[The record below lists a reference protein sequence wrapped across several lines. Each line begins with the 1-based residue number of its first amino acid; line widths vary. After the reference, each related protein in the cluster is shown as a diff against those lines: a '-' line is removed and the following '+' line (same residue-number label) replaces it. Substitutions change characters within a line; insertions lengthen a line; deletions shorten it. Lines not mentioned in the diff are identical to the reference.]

1 MQVKRRFGLFG
12 VVAIG
17 LLVAGCG
24 SSSDDPPASSGGSGD
39 DKPVDRVLFDSDF
52 EGVCSGAPQAAA
64 AAYDKATAGI
74 HPVLGF
80 GSSTLNS
87 DANKLLPL
95 TIPEGFTR
103 KWAQGQNNLAEVQ
116 LVVCAKRIKD
126 TVVKT
131 CDGYQKDGKDTGQKV
146 TLHNASYELKLFAAK
161 TGEELAAK
169 AIDVNADD
177 CPSFVTSDTTD
188 HYPSVDEAVVAFVQP
203 MVKTDA

>member
-1 MQVKRRFGLFG
+1 MHGKHISGLLG
-12 VVAIG
+12 VVALG

-24 SSSDDPPASSGGSGD
+24 SSSGATGSGSGGAPGT
-39 DKPVDRVLFDSDF
+39 DKPADRVLFDSDF

-64 AAYDKATAGI
+64 AAYDKAAGGI

-87 DANKLLPL
+87 DANSLVPV

-103 KWAQGQNNLAEVQ
+103 KWQEGKNNLTEVQ

-131 CDGYQKDGKDTGQKV
+131 CDGYKRDGKDTGQVV
-146 TLHNASYELKLFAAK
+146 TLHNASYQVKVYVAK
-161 TGEELAAK
+161 SGEELAAK
-169 AIDVNADD
+169 TVDASSDD
-177 CPSFVTSDTTD
+177 CPSFVTSSTKDA
-188 HYPSVDEAVVAFVQP
+188 YPSIDDEVVAFAQP
-203 MVKTDA
+203 HVKVE